1 MIYADASFVVAVL
14 AQETYS
20 VLARAFLADRGPT
33 ELVVSAWAT
42 TEVASALAM
51 KERRRDIDRRERE
64 RLAAEWD
71 RLRFM
76 TVPIL
81 VGDED
86 FASAA
91 TLVDAGPRG
100 LRAGDALHLAI
111 VKRAGLAIATLD
123 RDLADGAE
131 AVGVEVALRPP
142 A

>member
-20 VLARAFLADRGPT
+20 ALARAFLADHGPT
-33 ELVVSAWAT
+33 ELVVSAWAI

-71 RLRFM
+71 RLRSMM
-76 TVPIL
+76 TPASI
-81 VGDED
+81 GEED
-86 FASAA
+86 FVSAA
-91 TLVDAGPRG
+91 SLVDADPRG

-111 VKRAGLAIATLD
+111 VRRAGHALATLD
-123 RDLADGAE
+123 RDLADAAE
-131 AVGVEVALRPP
+131 AIGVEVMLRPP